1 MNDGLGSGVAMICAV
16 DRSHAQV
23 GLSLLF
29 FFFLKFSWLPYY
41 LDHLF
46 QWEHGGERQMQH
58 LSLTWRRR
66 RYPQLP
72 LLHNSSIGNSTP
84 QAHSDPFSG
93 FCFVIKEY
101 LHAKCMALFLMTLW
115 EISLSKIGL
124 FSNGTNT
131 VASSHRGKKKEEDFL
146 FFNQKERFLKAFFQM
161 QNGHR
166 KLLLYVFLQVW
177 NGLADAFIV
186 ETWGL
191 DFKKLFRPFLLFT

>member
-1 MNDGLGSGVAMICAV
+1 MFA
-16 DRSHAQV
+16 
-23 GLSLLF
+23 
-29 FFFLKFSWLPYY
+29 FFFLAQLIFMICFFRARNRGFLKKLGPKMESQRLVSWLIFFFPKAFSLVCSPQRKY
-41 LDHLF
+41 LRELTCSGGWTMGEVLEKGFHVQTDH
-46 QWEHGGERQMQH
+46 
-58 LSLTWRRR
+58 
-66 RYPQLP
+66 
-72 LLHNSSIGNSTP
+72 
-84 QAHSDPFSG
+84 FSG

-186 ETWGL
+186 ETWRL

>member
-1 MNDGLGSGVAMICAV
+1 MHKWACLCSSFSFWSLV
-16 DRSHAQV
+16 DYHITLIIFSNESMEGKDKCSTCHWLEKDDV
-23 GLSLLF
+23 THSFLS
-29 FFFLKFSWLPYY
+29 STTLPS
-41 LDHLF
+41 
-46 QWEHGGERQMQH
+46 E
-58 LSLTWRRR
+58 
-66 RYPQLP
+66 
-72 LLHNSSIGNSTP
+72 TP
-84 QAHSDPFSG
+84 HPRPTVTHSVVFALWSKN
-93 FCFVIKEY
+93 IY
-101 LHAKCMALFLMTLW
+101 TTKCMALFLMTLW